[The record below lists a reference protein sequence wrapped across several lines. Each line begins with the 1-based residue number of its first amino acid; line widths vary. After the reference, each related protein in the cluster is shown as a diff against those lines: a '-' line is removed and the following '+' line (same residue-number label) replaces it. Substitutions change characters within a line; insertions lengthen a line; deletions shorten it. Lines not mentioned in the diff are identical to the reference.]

1 MLKDNPNVTI
11 SEIDL
16 PVEMRYERKRTEDK
30 LRQALDIIHLQNEE
44 LQVAKHISEQV
55 ILCAHEG
62 IVVYGLD
69 LRYLA
74 WNPFMEKI
82 TGLSAANVLGRHPS
96 EFSSFPDLTGV
107 IERLESVLAGEEPV
121 TIDFQ
126 YLAPQAEKTA
136 WASNLSVPL
145 RNANGGIVGVIATI
159 RDVSLRK
166 RLEEEL
172 LQAKE
177 KAESANIAK
186 SQFLANMSHEIRT
199 PMNGVIGFADLL
211 LDTSLTDEQFQFAT
225 IVRKSG
231 ENLLGLINDIL
242 DFSKIEAGKLDIEI
256 IDFDLRTTLED
267 IADLLAKRAADAG
280 LELTCRIDPEVPS
293 QLKGDP
299 GRIRQIITN
308 LAGNA
313 IKFTHMG
320 EVAIC
325 AETESDDAESVM
337 IRFSVRDTGIGI
349 PEERRAAIFTPF
361 TQADGS
367 TTRKYGG
374 TGLGLSISRQL
385 TEMMGGEIGIES
397 EVGKG
402 STFWFTAHFEKQTS
416 LNQTSEVLETSEVSK
431 GIVTRHTVTKSA
443 RQDVRILLAEDNI
456 INQKLAQNFL
466 DKLGYRVDVVANGQE
481 AVQALEFI
489 NYDLVLMDC
498 QMPVM
503 DGFEATSLIRDK
515 QSKVLNHDVTIIA
528 VTANAMTKDREECTE
543 AGMNDYLSKPVK
555 RNLLAA
561 IMEKWLPLTEISENS
576 ITDDPS
582 ILDEARSVDLSV
594 VASIMDRLQWYIKTR
609 DGRAERY
616 LDNYKQELAGLPD
629 LDIRQIKTHLENFNF
644 DAANDSLLSFSERH
658 GITLTPESSEMATSS
673 ITDSLAANVLV
684 VDDSPQNISLLNAAL
699 REEYTVKVATSGKE
713 AIDIC
718 QTMPVDL
725 VLLDVMMPEMDG
737 FETCRLLKKDMMTRS
752 LPVIFVTARDDIGDE
767 SMGFACGAVDYI
779 RKPIQTSIVR
789 ARVSSHLATYDQ
801 NRALKRLVQDCNLD
815 LLDTHLE
822 VLRRLGSACELR
834 DKVTGRHVVRVCQY
848 SRIIAQGYGL
858 TDSETELLYCAA
870 ALHDAGKIGIP
881 DKVLFKPGKLDKNE
895 WSIVRAHC
903 EIGNQIIG
911 SHQNN
916 SLLKAAATVALTHHE
931 RWDGTGYPHR
941 IKGNDIPLFGRI
953 VSVADVFDALTSER
967 PYKNAW
973 SVGDAVGE
981 IIRCSDGHFDPQ
993 IVDSF
998 QRKIPELTAAQQQF
1012 ADTVH

>member
-55 ILCAHEG
+55 ILCAQEG

-145 RNANGGIVGVIATI
+145 RNANGGIIGVIATI
-159 RDVSLRK
+159 RDVTLRK
-166 RLEEEL
+166 LLEEEL

-256 IDFDLRTTLED
+256 IDFDLRTTVED
-267 IADLLAKRAADAG
+267 TAELLAMRAADAG
-280 LELTCRIDPEVPS
+280 LELICRIDPEVPS
-293 QLKGDP
+293 KLKGDP

-402 STFWFTAHFEKQTS
+402 STFWFTAHFEKQNS
-416 LNQTSEVLETSEVSK
+416 HDQTSEVLAPDAGLNKNLE
-431 GIVTRHTVTKSA
+431 GLDPRRIVTKSA

-725 VLLDVMMPEMDG
+725 VLLGV
-737 FETCRLLKKDMMTRS
+737 CRT
-752 LPVIFVTARDDIGDE
+752 
-767 SMGFACGAVDYI
+767 
-779 RKPIQTSIVR
+779 
-789 ARVSSHLATYDQ
+789 
-801 NRALKRLVQDCNLD
+801 
-815 LLDTHLE
+815 
-822 VLRRLGSACELR
+822 
-834 DKVTGRHVVRVCQY
+834 
-848 SRIIAQGYGL
+848 
-858 TDSETELLYCAA
+858 
-870 ALHDAGKIGIP
+870 
-881 DKVLFKPGKLDKNE
+881 
-895 WSIVRAHC
+895 
-903 EIGNQIIG
+903 
-911 SHQNN
+911 
-916 SLLKAAATVALTHHE
+916 
-931 RWDGTGYPHR
+931 
-941 IKGNDIPLFGRI
+941 
-953 VSVADVFDALTSER
+953 
-967 PYKNAW
+967 
-973 SVGDAVGE
+973 
-981 IIRCSDGHFDPQ
+981 
-993 IVDSF
+993 
-998 QRKIPELTAAQQQF
+998 
-1012 ADTVH
+1012 